1 MIISMKFELL
11 KTSKIS
17 RFVGLKDSFSLDK
30 WRSIGWKDPFWE
42 IVRFYCS
49 LRGNEQKEFLADLKT
64 KKGADSKWWSLLALN
79 DSVAEDIV
87 SYINERSRLQTY
99 ALQCLRTEE
108 EAQNFCTKSE
118 VEWKVTKT
126 KSKDHHQSSKA
137 LIATV
142 SSIAELVCGKH
153 KVTLDPNPQRRCVW
167 YIDNKLHITARNLD
181 GAIPALKDPFIVWEI
196 KEYWGKTKGGSKMS
210 DAVYECHLV
219 GREIRDY
226 EERSGHKISHI
237 VFLDGKEQWNA
248 RKSDLARFIDLHNQG
263 LIDYLFIG
271 KTIETEWKATL
282 EQLLKKK

>member
-1 MIISMKFELL
+1 M
-11 KTSKIS
+11 
-17 RFVGLKDSFSLDK
+17 KDSFSLDK
-30 WRSIGWKDPFWE
+30 WRSIGWRDPFWE

-49 LRGNEQKEFLADLKT
+49 LRGNEQKAFLSDLNM
-64 KKGADSKWWSLLALN
+64 KKRSDSKWWSMLALN
-79 DSVAEDIV
+79 DSIAKEL
-87 SYINERSRLQTY
+87 SAYINERSRIQSY

-108 EAQNFCTKSE
+108 DAQNFCTQLD
-118 VEWKVTKT
+118 VAWKFTKT
-126 KSKDHHQSSKA
+126 KSMDHHQSSKA

-142 SSIAELVCGKH
+142 TSMAESICEKH

-181 GAIPALKDPFIVWEI
+181 GAIPALKDPFIIWEI

-210 DAVYECHLV
+210 DAVYECHLI

-226 EERSGHKISHI
+226 EDRSGHKVSHI

-271 KTIETEWKATL
+271 KTIETEWIPTL
-282 EQLLKKK
+282 ERLLVEAKGR